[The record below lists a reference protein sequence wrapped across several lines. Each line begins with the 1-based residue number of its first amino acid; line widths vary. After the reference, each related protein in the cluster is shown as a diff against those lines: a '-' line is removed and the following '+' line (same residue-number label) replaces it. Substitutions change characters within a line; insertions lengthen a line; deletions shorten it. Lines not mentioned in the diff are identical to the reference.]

1 VELAV
6 GNADAADA
14 YARIAEEDAAQLG
27 LQLPAALAGRAR
39 AAVLLAAGEPS
50 EAARVAAR
58 SADEA
63 AAVGAMLHAAFAHS
77 LQGRALAAAGERT
90 EAIAMLR
97 QAERELDA
105 CGSVRARDEMRRELR
120 RLGARAEPRGP
131 STSGTGVASLTKREL
146 EIATLVTDRKTNRE
160 IAVALFL
167 SEKTIESHM
176 RSIFNKLGVSSR
188 VEVARAVERDR
199 REHDG
204 ATAE

>member
-1 VELAV
+1 AGEVERGRNILLELNADDVVRTMPVERCFDWESLTLVELAV

-58 SADEA
+58 SADED

-77 LQGRALAAAGERT
+77 LQGRALAAAGERI

-120 RLGARAEPRGP
+120 RLGA
-131 STSGTGVASLTKREL
+131 
-146 EIATLVTDRKTNRE
+146 
-160 IAVALFL
+160 
-167 SEKTIESHM
+167 
-176 RSIFNKLGVSSR
+176 
-188 VEVARAVERDR
+188 
-199 REHDG
+199 
-204 ATAE
+204 